1 LFSIF
6 YLEVFMMKHLLNFI
20 KGIIVGI
27 GGVAPG
33 LSGSV
38 MMLILGLYED
48 VIEALSTIFAKFK
61 KNVAL
66 LLPIGLGM
74 GAGVLL
80 FSKIVDYFL
89 GNYEFATKY
98 LFLGLVVGTVPL
110 FYKSVTKNGYKKS
123 YYIIVAAALFL
134 GIYIFTYNKAFFPAI
149 TNPNFLQSMLLGVAV
164 AGSSIVPGVDSAAIL
179 SSLGLYKLYVESLAN
194 LDYKILLPAVIG
206 LIVGGLLI
214 SAIMNILIKKCYAIT
229 FSIIF
234 GLFISII
241 PTILMN
247 DAKTGYLV
255 PETPEK
261 FLLAAGLAVFGFAL
275 SFYLGDIRGTHQKVK
290 NVLGKKKKK

>member
-1 LFSIF
+1 
-6 YLEVFMMKHLLNFI
+6 MKYLLNFI
-20 KGIIVGI
+20 KGIVVGI

-48 VIEALSTIFAKFK
+48 VIEAISTIFANFK
-61 KNVAL
+61 KNIKL
-66 LLPIGLGM
+66 LIPIGLGM
-74 GAGVLL
+74 GVGILI

-89 GNYEFATKY
+89 GNYEFAPKY

-134 GIYIFTYNKAFFPAI
+134 GIYIFTYNKAFFPTI
-149 TNPNFLQSMLLGVAV
+149 TEPNFIQSMLLGVAV

-179 SSLGLYKLYVESLAN
+179 SSFGLYKLYVESVADLQFS
-194 LDYKILLPAVIG
+194 ILLPAG
-206 LIVGGLLI
+206 LGLLVGGLLI
-214 SAIMNILIKKCYAIT
+214 SAMMNILIKKCYAVT
-229 FSIIF
+229 FSVIF

-247 DAKTGYLV
+247 DAKTAYLT

-275 SFYLGDIRGTHQKVK
+275 SFYLGDIRGTHKKVK
-290 NVLGKKKKK
+290 NIFGKKKK

>member
-1 LFSIF
+1 
-6 YLEVFMMKHLLNFI
+6 MMKHLLNFI

-234 GLFISII
+234 
-241 PTILMN
+241 
-247 DAKTGYLV
+247 
-255 PETPEK
+255 
-261 FLLAAGLAVFGFAL
+261 
-275 SFYLGDIRGTHQKVK
+275 
-290 NVLGKKKKK
+290 